1 MRKEAALLALA
12 IAPAARAQ
20 DVPPAVAPPA
30 RSPAAGEARVTYD
43 ADFYA
48 QFSPRTALDMIGRTP
63 GFTLTEGA
71 ERRGFSG
78 AVGNVLIDGERVV
91 AKSQTLSDI
100 LQRIPAAQV
109 VRIELLRGAQAA
121 GDASG
126 FAVLANVVRTPSA
139 GGGAWSLGYE
149 IAQQNAPA
157 PNGFLAWNGRIG
169 TTDYGLGLNGYSLL
183 REQPGERETVDASGA
198 PIETRTETSPRAFF
212 EIAVNGEA
220 SRQMLGGRM
229 RLTGQAYL
237 SHYHQDNALLT
248 FSPAGTRTQLEL
260 DPYTENKRTL
270 EAGLEHER
278 GLGDWDLTLAALLT
292 RTRFD
297 SEIIS
302 TRSDAD
308 DAFASRFTQTI
319 ERENGE
325 SILRATLARDLSPQH
340 RLEAG
345 VEGALNTQD
354 QALVLTFDSGTGPI
368 PIPVPNSNLYVEEL
382 RGDAYV
388 VHTWRPDSRWSVET
402 RLAGELSNLS
412 FSGDAGHSVSLGF
425 LKPSFQVTRDLGG
438 QNQLRARL
446 FRDVSQLD
454 FTDFVSRASL
464 SDDIIEGGNPD
475 LRPQTSWQAE
485 VAADLRFGEQGALG
499 LTVFSQWISDTVD
512 LVTLGPPDA
521 RFDAPGNIGDARVW
535 GVELSLTLPLQ
546 RIITGGS
553 LTVDGSWRDARVTD
567 PLTGARRTIS
577 DFQEDELSVEF
588 RQDLTARRFA
598 WGLKYEDE
606 SALALY
612 RFNEVDRRRDAP
624 AFDVWIETTAI
635 QPLKLRLTLVSLL
648 TTPER
653 RERTFFTPDRIGA
666 IDRIERSE
674 QQPGQ
679 WVLVSVS
686 GNF

>member
-1 MRKEAALLALA
+1 MKIEAALTLLV
-12 IAPAARAQ
+12 IGSAAHAQ
-20 DVPPAVAPPA
+20 EPSSPPAPPA
-30 RSPAAGEARVTYD
+30 QLPAGEASVSYD
-43 ADFYA
+43 ADFFA
-48 QFSPRTALDMIGRTP
+48 QYSPRTALDMIGRTP

-78 AVGNVLIDGERVV
+78 AVGNVLIDGERVI
-91 AKSQTLSDI
+91 AKSQTLADI

-126 FAVLANVVRTPSA
+126 FAVLANVVRTPAA
-139 GGGAWSLGYE
+139 GGGAWSIGYE

-157 PNGFLAWNGRIG
+157 PNGFMAWTGRIG

-183 REQPGERETVDASGA
+183 RELPGEREVVDGSGA
-198 PIETRTETSPRAFF
+198 PIETLTESSPRAFF

-229 RLTGQAYL
+229 RLTGQAYR
-237 SHYHQDNALLT
+237 SRYHQDNSLLT
-248 FSPAGTRTQLEL
+248 FSPAGVRTESQL

-278 GLGDWDLTLAALLT
+278 GLGGWALTLAALMT

-297 SEIIS
+297 SDIES
-302 TRSDAD
+302 LRSDAD
-308 DAFASRFTQTI
+308 DIFQSRFLQTI

-325 SILRATLARDLSPQH
+325 SILRATLARDLSPRH

-345 VEGALNTQD
+345 IEGALNTQD
-354 QALVLTFDSGTGPI
+354 QQLALTFDFGSGPF
-368 PIPVPNSNLYVEEL
+368 PIPVRNSNLYVEEL
-382 RGDAYV
+382 RGDAYA
-388 VHTWRPDSRWSVET
+388 VHTWRPASRWSVET

-412 FSGDAGHSVSLGF
+412 FSGDTSQSVTLGF
-425 LKPSFQVTRDLGG
+425 VKPSIQVTRSLGA

-454 FTDFVSRASL
+454 FTDFVSVASL
-464 SDDIIEGGNPD
+464 SDDIIQGGNPD

-485 VAADLRFGEQGALG
+485 VAADLRFGGDGALS
-499 LTVFSQWISDTVD
+499 LTVFHQWISDTVD
-512 LVTLGPPDA
+512 LVTLGPPGD
-521 RFDAPGNIGDARVW
+521 RFDAPGNIGDARIR
-535 GVELSLTLPLQ
+535 GVEVSATLPLQ
-546 RIITGGS
+546 RILAGAS
-553 LTVDGSWRDARVTD
+553 LTVEGTWRDAEVTD

-588 RQDLTARRFA
+588 RQDLTARHFS
-598 WGLKYEDE
+598 WGLKYADE
-606 SALALY
+606 SALTLY
-612 RFNEVDRRRDAP
+612 RFNEVDRRREAPSFDA
-624 AFDVWIETTAI
+624 WIETTALE
-635 QPLKLRLTLVSLL
+635 PLKVRLTLVSVL

-653 RERTFFTPDRIGA
+653 RERTFFLPDRNGA
-666 IDRIERSE
+666 IDRVERIE

-679 WVLVSVS
+679 WLMVAVS
-686 GNF
+686 GSF